1 MSESENTVKP
11 NFRNS
16 FAARMLTKEL
26 NVRMKTTTQ
35 ETKISPADAA
45 KYSNTEVAAE
55 EKKESVTVS

>member
-45 KYSNTEVAAE
+45 KYANTEAVA
-55 EKKESVTVS
+55 EKKESATVS